1 MLNLTPGQVVDS
13 WSHLNKVYSGTRRAT
28 PTEYGATEN
37 STVPASPVMTPV
49 SRISSTTEFGLE
61 TDGAITLYSRIL
73 LATLQSQTP
82 LKTTIQTG
90 EITPAVTH
98 LSVSCSPSTRPRR
111 GRQCAR

>member
-61 TDGAITLYSRIL
+61 TDGYHTVVAF
-73 LATLQSQTP
+73 
-82 LKTTIQTG
+82 
-90 EITPAVTH
+90 
-98 LSVSCSPSTRPRR
+98 CSPRYNPRPPSK
-111 GRQCAR
+111 RQFRQAR